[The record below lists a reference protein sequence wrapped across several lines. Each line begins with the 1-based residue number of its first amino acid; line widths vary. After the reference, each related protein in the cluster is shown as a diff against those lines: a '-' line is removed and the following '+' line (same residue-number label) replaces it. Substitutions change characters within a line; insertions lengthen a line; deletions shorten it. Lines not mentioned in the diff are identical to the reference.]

1 VSVATVRT
9 YGHLIGGEE
18 APGAGAAIDRVCPGT
33 DELVARFAAG
43 AADDVTAAVAAARR
57 AFDEGPWPRL
67 SGTERAR
74 VLLDWAVAI
83 RERAEQLAR
92 IDAEEVGKPIRLA
105 RGDLAVTA
113 GHFEYAAGLAQ
124 ELRGDAYTNMGPQYL
139 GLVLREPVGVAGL
152 IMPWNF
158 PALTFGQKVPYALAA
173 GCTVVAKPSEL
184 TSGSSLEIAKLAAQV
199 GLPDGALNVVTG
211 YGAPV
216 GQAIVEHPD
225 VDFVSFTGS
234 TVTGQRIAA
243 AAAATTKRVAL
254 ELGGKGANVV
264 FADADLDDAIDGA
277 LFAVFFNTGECCVA
291 GTRLL
296 VQESIADEFVERLAR
311 RAERLRVGS
320 PFDEQA
326 DIGALIHEAHAEKVL
341 GYVESAQREGARLLT
356 GGSRLDG
363 EHADGVFVAPT
374 IFDGVQP
381 HMQVFREEI
390 FGPVLSV
397 TRFADEQEAIAL
409 ANDTGYGLGNSVWTK
424 DVDKALRMAR
434 TLRSGLVW
442 VNTTIDGGPQLPF
455 GGVKGSG
462 YGREMGRAGLEEYTE
477 LKSCLI
483 RTGKRAPF
491 YGAAPA

>member
-1 VSVATVRT
+1 MTTTTAVRT
-9 YGHLIGGEE
+9 YGHLIDGEE
-18 APGAGAAIDRVCPGT
+18 RLGSASIDRDNPATGQ
-33 DELVARFAAG
+33 LVAQFADG
-43 AADDVTAAVAAARR
+43 GADDVRAAVAAARR

-67 SGTERAR
+67 SGHERAR
-74 VLLDWAVAI
+74 VLLDWAAAI
-83 RERAEQLAR
+83 RQRAEQLAR
-92 IDAEEVGKPIRLA
+92 VDAEEVGKPIRLA

-124 ELRGDAYTNMGPQYL
+124 ELRGDAYGNLGENYL
-139 GLVLREPVGVAGL
+139 GMVLREPVGVAGL

-158 PALTFGQKVPYALAA
+158 PAMTFGQKVPYALAA

-184 TSGSSLEIAKLAAQV
+184 TAGSSLELARLAAEV
-199 GLPDGALNVVTG
+199 GVPAGVVNVVTG

-216 GQAIVEHPD
+216 GQEIVESPG

-234 TVTGQRIAA
+234 PETGRRIAT

-264 FADADLDDAIDGA
+264 FDDADLDDAIDGA

-291 GTRLL
+291 GSRLL
-296 VQESIADEFVERLAR
+296 VQESIADEFLERLTR
-311 RAERLRVGS
+311 RTEQLRVGL

-326 DIGALIHEAHAEKVL
+326 DIGALIHEQHAERVL
-341 GYVESAQREGARLLT
+341 DYVSSAEEEGARLLT
-356 GGSRLDG
+356 GGRRLDG
-363 EHADGVFVAPT
+363 ELAGGAFVAPT
-374 IFDGVQP
+374 IFDRVQP
-381 HMQVFREEI
+381 QMRIFREEI

-397 TRFADEQEAIAL
+397 TRFADETEAIAL
-409 ANDTGYGLGNSVWTK
+409 ANGTSYGLGNSVWTR
-424 DVDKALRMAR
+424 DVDRALRMTRA
-434 TLRSGLVW
+434 LRSGLVW
-442 VNTTIDGGPQLPF
+442 VNTTIENGPQMPF

-483 RTGKRAPF
+483 RTGKREPF
-491 YGAAPA
+491 YR